1 MHSNASL
8 MAIRMHPISQQ
19 VKKMASNPSGE
30 ARTFADMIASRK
42 IVVCVGSGGVGKT
55 TTSAV
60 IALHA
65 AIEGRKTLVLTID
78 PARRLANSLGVE
90 ELGNDIQ
97 QIPLERFR
105 KLGLEPKGELWAMM
119 LDMKESFDHL
129 VDTHAPDKK
138 TRDEILNNRFYR
150 HFSSSLAGT
159 QEYAASERLYEIYNR
174 GEFDLIV
181 LDTPPTSHALD
192 FLEAPNRMAD
202 AMSSRALQWMY
213 KPGALTGRS
222 GLGLFSVGTSYV
234 VKTIGRFTGAQLLT
248 DLGLFLRTF
257 STLFEGFEKRARGV
271 QKLLLSDATT
281 FVVVTAPDTL
291 TVEEALYFHER
302 LGSDSLHVGG
312 FVVNRVHP
320 MWVDREGVSE
330 PLDELENELK
340 IMNAKMPEQNQGDVT
355 DFAEFA
361 KLLHENVVQLQLRA
375 MQDASSIEL
384 LRERL
389 PASTPL
395 ATVPYFSL
403 DIHSL
408 EGLDQSR
415 RALFE

>member
-1 MHSNASL
+1 
-8 MAIRMHPISQQ
+8 MARKSSSAAQ
-19 VKKMASNPSGE
+19 
-30 ARTFADMIASRK
+30 TFDALIASRE

-65 AIEGRKTLVLTID
+65 AIQGRKTLVLTID

-105 KLGLEPKGELWAMM
+105 KLGIEPKGELWAMM

-202 AMSSRALQWMY
+202 AVSSRALQWMY
-213 KPGALTGRS
+213 KPGAFTGRS

-234 VKTIGRFTGAQLLT
+234 VKTIGRFTGAQLLN
-248 DLGLFLRTF
+248 DLGVFLRTF
-257 STLFEGFEKRARGV
+257 STLFEGFEERARGV
-271 QKLLLSDATT
+271 QALLLGDKTT

-291 TVEEALYFHER
+291 TVEEALYFHDR

-330 PLDELENELK
+330 PLEALENELK
-340 IMNAKMPEQNQGDVT
+340 IMNEKMVEQTESKVT

-361 KLLHENVVQLQLRA
+361 ELLHENVVQLQLRA
-375 MQDASSIEL
+375 TQDASSIEL
-384 LRERL
+384 LREKL
-389 PASTPL
+389 PAHTAL

>member
-1 MHSNASL
+1 
-8 MAIRMHPISQQ
+8 
-19 VKKMASNPSGE
+19 MASNPSGE
-30 ARTFADMIASRK
+30 TRTFAELIASRE

-65 AIEGRKTLVLTID
+65 AIEGRKALVLTID

-105 KLGLEPKGELWAMM
+105 KLGLEPRGELWAMM

-129 VDTHAPDKK
+129 VDTHSPDKK

-159 QEYAASERLYEIYNR
+159 QEYAASERLYEIYQR

-192 FLEAPNRMAD
+192 FLEAPNRMVD
-202 AMSSRALQWMY
+202 AVSSKALQWMY

-234 VKTIGRFTGAQLLT
+234 VKTIGRFTGAQLLQ
-248 DLGLFLRTF
+248 DLGVFLRTF

-271 QKLLLSDATT
+271 QNLLLGKETT

-302 LGSDSLHVGG
+302 LGSDRLHVGG

-320 MWVDREGVSE
+320 MWVDREGVNE
-330 PLDELENELK
+330 PLEELENELK
-340 IMNAKMPEQNQGDVT
+340 IMNESMSEQARGEVA
-355 DFAEFA
+355 DFSEFA
-361 KLLHENVVQLQLRA
+361 GLLHENVVQLQLRA
-375 MQDASSIEL
+375 TQDASSIEL
-384 LRERL
+384 LREKL

-395 ATVPYFSL
+395 ATVPYFSF

>member
-1 MHSNASL
+1 MAKKASG
-8 MAIRMHPISQQ
+8 ATQ
-19 VKKMASNPSGE
+19 
-30 ARTFADMIASRK
+30 TFADLIADRE

-65 AIEGRKTLVLTID
+65 AIAGRKALVLTID
-78 PARRLANSLGVE
+78 PARRLANSLGVS

-129 VDTHAPDKK
+129 VSTYAPDEK
-138 TRDEILNNRFYR
+138 TRDEILKNRFYE

-174 GEFDLIV
+174 KEFDLIV

-192 FLEAPNRMAD
+192 FLEAPTRMTD
-202 AMSSRALQWMY
+202 AVSSRALQWVY
-213 KPGALTGRS
+213 KPGAVTGRS

-234 VKTIGRFTGAQLLT
+234 VKTIGRFTGAQLLQ
-248 DLGLFLRTF
+248 DLGVFLRTF
-257 STLFEGFEKRARGV
+257 STLFEGFEKRARAV
-271 QKLLLSDATT
+271 QGLLLGKKTT

-302 LGSDSLHVGG
+302 LGSDRLHVGG

-320 MWVDREGVSE
+320 MWVERDALEGA
-330 PLDELENELK
+330 LDGLESELK
-340 IMNAKMPEQNQGDVT
+340 SIDEQMPEEARGAAV
-355 DFAEFA
+355 DFESLAER
-361 KLLHENVVQLQLRA
+361 LHENVVQLQLRA
-375 MQDASSIEL
+375 TQDASSIAL
-384 LRERL
+384 LREKL

-395 ATVPYFSL
+395 VTVPFFSV

-408 EGLDQSR
+408 EGLDQAR
-415 RALFE
+415 RSLFE